1 MIERM
6 AEVVSFME
14 IVMYM
19 KDSGKTIKLMEKEF
33 IQKVIDLVIRENG
46 SKTFSMDSGYKN
58 GPTDLL
64 MRGKNTLN

>member
-1 MIERM
+1 
-6 AEVVSFME
+6 
-14 IVMYM
+14 M